1 MRLHRF
7 FIGEYIED
15 NAISVNDIKLI
26 HQWRNV
32 FRFSLGDKV
41 ILFDG
46 SGNEFVAEIKALK
59 KGEALLA
66 ILEKKK
72 GIVPERNVWLFV
84 GIPKK
89 TKFELI
95 VEKAT
100 ELGVSHIV
108 PVITERG
115 EKKGLPEERLRKILK
130 EASEQSGRAT
140 IPSLQGI
147 FSLEDALLKHTMP
160 LIVCHPS
167 GDRNVSETFSGKEVI
182 GIFIG
187 PEGGFSER
195 ELLLFK
201 KHKSKIISLGP
212 QTLRTE
218 TAAIAALTLA
228 LLK

>member
-7 FIGEYIED
+7 FISEYIEGE
-15 NAISVNDIKLI
+15 AIAVNDIKLI

-32 FRFSLGDKV
+32 FRLSAGDKV

-46 SGNEFVAEIKALK
+46 SGNEFVAEIKEIK
-59 KGEALLA
+59 KGEILLA
-66 ILEKKK
+66 VLEKKK
-72 GIVPERNVWLFV
+72 GIQPERNVWLFV

-89 TKFELI
+89 NKFELI
-95 VEKAT
+95 AEKAT

-115 EKKGLPEERLRKILK
+115 EKKGIPEERLRKIIK

-147 FSLEDALLKHTMP
+147 FSLEDALKQHTMP

-167 GDRNVSETFSGKEVI
+167 GDKNGSEILSGKEII
-182 GIFIG
+182 GIFVG
-187 PEGGFSER
+187 SEGGFSDK

-201 KHKSKIISLGP
+201 KHKAKIISLGP